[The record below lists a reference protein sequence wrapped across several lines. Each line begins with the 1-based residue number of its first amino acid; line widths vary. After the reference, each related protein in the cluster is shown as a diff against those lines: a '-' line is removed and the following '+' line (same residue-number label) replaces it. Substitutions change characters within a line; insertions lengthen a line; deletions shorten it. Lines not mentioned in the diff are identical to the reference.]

1 MSTTQIIEQLQSAD
15 RRTVFH
21 PSTHASYHTHGKVQV
36 NIIQGGKGI
45 YITDQDGTELL
56 LVSL

>member
-1 MSTTQIIEQLQSAD
+1 MSTNKTIEQLQSAD
-15 RRTVFH
+15 RSTVFH
-21 PSTHASYHTHGKVQV
+21 PSTHASDHTHGKVPV